1 MPGQDASHVA
11 LAVGLAAAAALA
23 FAVATVTEQR
33 AAAQSSDRDARGRKF
48 LGQLVRNPRWLA
60 AMGGNIL
67 GYGLQ
72 AAALG
77 VGSVVVVQPI
87 LVTSLVFALPLSA
100 RLSHRRM
107 AWTSI
112 SWGVLL
118 AAALAVFVVLG
129 DPRHGVDR
137 ASTGDWLVVTLV
149 VTPIVVAC
157 LVVAQPLSGA
167 PRASLLAVAVGLL
180 GGVLAVL
187 TKAVVAAAE
196 HGLVHLLVTSE
207 TYGLAVVGLAGAYV
221 QQLAFQAG
229 DLQASLPILTV
240 LEPVV
245 AVLLGLTVLR
255 EDLTARGSQ
264 LVVLLLSVGV
274 MTVATLALA
283 RAQAVSVGRRA
294 QVPAARAA

>member
-1 MPGQDASHVA
+1 VAGQDASHLV
-11 LAVGLAAAAALA
+11 LAVTLAAAAALA

-33 AAAQSSDRDARGRKF
+33 AAAQSSDLDARGRKF

-60 AMGGNIL
+60 AMGGNVF

-72 AAALG
+72 CAALA

-87 LVTSLVFALPLSA
+87 LVTALVFALPLSA
-100 RLSHRRM
+100 HLAHRRM

-112 SWGVLL
+112 TWGVLL
-118 AAALAVFVVLG
+118 AAGLAVFVVLG
-129 DPRHGVDR
+129 DPKHGVNH
-137 ASTGDWLVVTLV
+137 ASTSDWVIVTLV
-149 VTPIVVAC
+149 VTPTVLAC
-157 LVVAQPLSGA
+157 LVLAHPLSGA
-167 PRASLLAVAVGLL
+167 ARAGLLAVAVGLL

-187 TKAVVAAAE
+187 TKGVVASAE
-196 HGLVHLLVTSE
+196 QGPLHLLVTSE
-207 TYGLAVVGLAGAYV
+207 TYGLAVVGLGGAYL

-245 AVLLGLTVLR
+245 AVLLGLTILR
-255 EDLTARGSQ
+255 EDVTARGGQ

-283 RAQAVSVGRRA
+283 RAQAGSVA
-294 QVPAARAA
+294 SPSALAAHEPA